1 ALHVERLADA
11 QRAAEFHE
19 RARKLDPSLA
29 PAALP
34 ALDRLYRKLERWPA
48 LAEVLSAL
56 AGRETRSEER
66 VALLFRLGQ
75 LCEEKLGAPDQ
86 AVAAFESVR
95 SADPRHLPAL
105 RGLERLYE
113 AGGRT
118 DALYEVLAAQRQ
130 AADAAAQERITVKMA
145 QVAAA
150 LGRDE
155 EATALWQEVLKAKP
169 RQEQALQAL
178 EELYEKLQRW
188 PDLAELCRARLT
200 FAVDRREIARLND
213 KLGWLLGT
221 KLGNATQAIASFKA
235 VLDSDPRN
243 RRALEALRDIYATQ
257 GDRDGLASVYRRLIP
272 LQEDA
277 AGVKGVRLDL
287 AQVLLASGQK
297 QEAVEQGKRALDLEP
312 HSAQDLERIEE
323 VFKAAGA
330 VAEGLRAAEAR
341 AGLLASEGKNADAV
355 SAWYGVSELWQQAR
369 KPESAAAALEKA
381 LEIEPANR
389 TTYEKLRASY
399 SQAGNWRAY
408 ARVCDVF
415 LPQVSDEAER
425 MALLQE
431 LGEIHEKRLGQ
442 KEMAFLAWCR
452 AFQDDPADAR
462 AAQAVERLATET
474 EAFEEL
480 AAVYEQVAEEAR
492 GPVKARL
499 LLALGKVRDERLD
512 EAEGAEGAFRKALEA
527 DPANA
532 EALDALAHLFEKRGR
547 TRDLVI
553 TLEQKLE
560 AAAGLDEKKA
570 TLLEMARIYDG
581 RLHDL
586 DEAVGALRRV
596 LELDGGDAAAIEAL
610 STLYRREQRWEDLA
624 GVLARARDLAPDD
637 ASRVAWQLQVAA
649 LFENEIGDD
658 EAAIEGYRAVLG
670 LDGANPDALAG
681 LERLYTKLDR
691 FAELNR
697 VYEKQA
703 ELAADPREKVRI
715 LGKSAGIWEEKLG
728 NPQKAIEKSE
738 QVLQLDGGNL
748 PAVKSLERLYRQ
760 EGQWEKLISIT
771 QHHVTLTQDKR
782 EVVSLKIAIGE
793 VWWKE
798 MQRVDRAEAIFTEAL
813 DADPESREA
822 VGALG
827 RLYER
832 SGNWNLALEMLNREA
847 RLAAASK
854 DAVDIHARMGKIQ
867 EEMLLDVGAAKE
879 AYGRALALDPGHLPA
894 IRALKGIAERERDR
908 GAYLEMLVAEARYV
922 EDDAGKAALLHEVGR
937 IHQEERND
945 RDGATRYYE
954 EALRRV
960 PDYLPAARPLS
971 EIYQAQGAWDRAER
985 VLDVIVKRLG
995 QEGDPK
1001 ELCRQSYRLGYVAE
1015 KLARRDKALE
1025 CYRRAYELDATYLP
1039 ALEGLGNLLVQE
1051 KAWEEALRIFQAI
1064 LIHHRDGLTD
1074 LEVVETY
1081 WQIGEIQSQVGQPE
1095 RAQKSFEK
1103 ALEMDQNHEP
1113 SRRSLVRVLESIGD
1127 FEGAVEHR
1135 QKLAPL
1141 LEGKARF
1148 EQLVAVGE
1156 ICRDK
1161 LKDPYQAIDAFHSA
1175 AKIDPTDVGVTEAL
1189 LGLYRET
1196 RQGQKAADVL
1206 GMLLSRPE
1214 VQADAA
1220 RAAKLHFALGEI
1232 LKDEIKDE
1240 DAALAEFEKALDG
1253 NPRLVQ
1259 AFSAIEGALT
1269 AGKKW
1274 PALEQA
1280 YLRMVQRLPKQPELA
1295 QARLA
1300 LWKTLG
1306 EILKDE
1312 IKDEDAALAEF

>member
-1 ALHVERLADA
+1 
-11 QRAAEFHE
+11 
-19 RARKLDPSLA
+19 
-29 PAALP
+29 
-34 ALDRLYRKLERWPA
+34 
-48 LAEVLSAL
+48 
-56 AGRETRSEER
+56 
-66 VALLFRLGQ
+66 
-75 LCEEKLGAPDQ
+75 
-86 AVAAFESVR
+86 
-95 SADPRHLPAL
+95 
-105 RGLERLYE
+105 
-113 AGGRT
+113 
-118 DALYEVLAAQRQ
+118 
-130 AADAAAQERITVKMA
+130 
-145 QVAAA
+145 
-150 LGRDE
+150 
-155 EATALWQEVLKAKP
+155 
-169 RQEQALQAL
+169 
-178 EELYEKLQRW
+178 
-188 PDLAELCRARLT
+188 
-200 FAVDRREIARLND
+200 
-213 KLGWLLGT
+213 
-221 KLGNATQAIASFKA
+221 
-235 VLDSDPRN
+235 
-243 RRALEALRDIYATQ
+243 
-257 GDRDGLASVYRRLIP
+257 
-272 LQEDA
+272 
-277 AGVKGVRLDL
+277 
-287 AQVLLASGQK
+287 
-297 QEAVEQGKRALDLEP
+297 
-312 HSAQDLERIEE
+312 
-323 VFKAAGA
+323 
-330 VAEGLRAAEAR
+330 
-341 AGLLASEGKNADAV
+341 
-355 SAWYGVSELWQQAR
+355 
-369 KPESAAAALEKA
+369 
-381 LEIEPANR
+381 
-389 TTYEKLRASY
+389 
-399 SQAGNWRAY
+399 
-408 ARVCDVF
+408 
-415 LPQVSDEAER
+415 
-425 MALLQE
+425 
-431 LGEIHEKRLGQ
+431 
-442 KEMAFLAWCR
+442 
-452 AFQDDPADAR
+452 
-462 AAQAVERLATET
+462 
-474 EAFEEL
+474 
-480 AAVYEQVAEEAR
+480 
-492 GPVKARL
+492 
-499 LLALGKVRDERLD
+499 
-512 EAEGAEGAFRKALEA
+512 
-527 DPANA
+527 
-532 EALDALAHLFEKRGR
+532 
-547 TRDLVI
+547 LVI

-658 EAAIEGYRAVLG
+658 EAAVEAYRTVLG
-670 LDGANPDALAG
+670 LDDQSTQALAG

-703 ELAADPREKVRI
+703 ELAADPRETVRI

-771 QHHVTLTQDKR
+771 QHHVTLAQDKR

-995 QEGDPK
+995 QDGEPK

-1015 KLARRDKALE
+1015 KLAKGEKALE

-1081 WQIGEIQSQVGQPE
+1081 WQIGEVQSQVGQPE

-1306 EILKDE
+1306 ELYRRVLDNPDGARMAYEVVVKAEPEDAAAVEIYADLSAAKPGAEAQAIEAYRQLLRVGGSPQKAVSALVGLHAARKEYDKAYSAAQTRAHLVGSASAEEQQVVSKLRRFAREAASKGLTDALWTERLFHEKVRGTLAEIMKLVAKEAGALFAQSPRELGLNPKKDE
-1312 IKDEDAALAEF
+1312 IDVQESMLFFANMFKYVARTLGLEGLRLFKPAQSPGRLLFANTDPPGLVAGEEMFKERPKKELWFAIAKAMSFARPELRLARLMPHDQLEVLFQAACSLGTSRFVVTADPHQVEKLKHQLEKVLPEKTRTQALKKLARQYCAEQKPGDVRAYMDGAELTSNRAGTLLAGDLEIAKRMTLGEK